1 MNNTFDEMSCEEVF
15 ELNAVC
21 DEWQNEAIEAQEFAK
36 RDTIT
41 LNGNVYFVNNDPK
54 LQRRQLAG
62 YRGNNPK

>member
-1 MNNTFDEMSCEEVF
+1 VF

-54 LQRRQLAG
+54 HQRRQLAG

>member
-1 MNNTFDEMSCEEVF
+1 MNNTFDELSCEEVF
-15 ELNAVC
+15 ELNEMC
-21 DEWQNEAIEAQEFAK
+21 DEWQNEAIETQELAK

-54 LQRRQLAG
+54 QLAG